1 MKTMTQ
7 KQQGF
12 TLIELM
18 IVVAIIGILAAV
30 ALPAYSNYQ
39 ASSKLTAGLA
49 EISGAKTE
57 MEIEANN
64 GGTIADVDALSAIK
78 DSTTQN
84 CTISASLAD
93 TGVGSIACA
102 IQNAPSQVSSATVT
116 LSRDADG
123 VWTCATEGAGDATL
137 APKSCPQ
144 AAAASEG

>member
-1 MKTMTQ
+1 MTQ

-64 GGTIADVDALSAIK
+64 GGTIADVKALSAIK
-78 DSTTQN
+78 DATTQN
-84 CTISASLAD
+84 CKITASLAAD
-93 TGVGSIACA
+93 GTGSIACA
-102 IQNAPSQVSSATVT
+102 IQNAPSQVNKAVVT
-116 LSRDADG
+116 LKRDADG
-123 VWTCATEGAGDATL
+123 VWTCATTLAGDKTL

-144 AAAASEG
+144 A

>member
-1 MKTMTQ
+1 MTQ

-18 IVVAIIGILAAV
+18 IVVAIIGILAAI

-39 ASSKLTAGLA
+39 ATSKLTAGLA

-64 GGTIADVDALSAIK
+64 GGTIAAVANLSAIK
-78 DSTTQN
+78 DASTQN
-84 CTISASLAD
+84 CNITASLAN

-123 VWTCATEGAGDATL
+123 VWTCATSGAGDPTL

-144 AAAASEG
+144 S

>member
-49 EISGAKTE
+49 EITGAKTE
-57 MEIEANN
+57 FEIMKNN
-64 GGTIADVDALSAIK
+64 GETITDIDDIK
-78 DSTTQN
+78 SITDTDTQN
-84 CTISASLAD
+84 CKITATATTIVC
-93 TGVGSIACA
+93 T
-102 IQNAPSQVSSATVT
+102 IQNAPSQVNAATLT
-116 LSRDADG
+116 WTRDPASG
-123 VWTCATEGAGDATL
+123 AWSCAAGNITGDASL
-137 APKSCPQ
+137 APKSCP
-144 AAAASEG
+144 AP